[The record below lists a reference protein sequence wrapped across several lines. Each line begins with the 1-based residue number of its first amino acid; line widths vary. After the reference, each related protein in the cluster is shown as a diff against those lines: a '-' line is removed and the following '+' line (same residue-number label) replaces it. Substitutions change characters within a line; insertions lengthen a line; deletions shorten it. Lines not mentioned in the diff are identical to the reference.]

1 MEIANHVEPRVKL
14 DTPVNVHLTG
24 CPNSCAQ
31 HFIADIGLL
40 GTKIAISED
49 AEVEGYHVA
58 VGGTSGAGAKIGRE
72 LMRDVPADQVPQVVE
87 NLLHGYLAQRN
98 GKETFAAFAARQSLD
113 DLRAL
118 AVAAVQSREAESCT
132 S

>member
-1 MEIANHVEPRVKL
+1 VL
-14 DTPVNVHLTG
+14 DSPINIHLTG

-49 AEVEGYHVA
+49 AEVEGYHLA
-58 VGGTSGAGAKIGRE
+58 IGGASGNDAKIGRE
-72 LMRDVPADQVPQVVE
+72 LMRDVRADEAPRVVE
-87 NLLHGYLAQRN
+87 KLLRAYLAQRQ
-98 GKETFAAFAARQSLD
+98 GAETFPAFAQRHAIE

-118 AVAAVQSREAESCT
+118 ATME
-132 S
+132 